1 MKQIIFAIPVL
12 AACTIFSSC
21 KKDSAEEIKIP
32 PVIVSDA
39 NMNGWVKNPAGLA
52 TVKFVTGPST
62 PPLGSGSV
70 QLASPDKSFARL
82 RDTTH
87 SGILLSS
94 VTELSY
100 SAYVEQ
106 RDSTVDMIFL
116 VVLIDA
122 DGDGKSEHNLVFDP
136 RYQTGNFVGSKFP
149 DQGITKKSIWQS
161 WDALHGAWFF
171 GCCDDPD
178 RGFPPFSLATYLLQ
192 YPNARIN
199 NDVTKGGGAIRVS
212 GGGPAFS
219 KNFIG
224 YADNFKIG
232 INGVT
237 TTYDF
242 E

>member
-1 MKQIIFAIPVL
+1 M
-12 AACTIFSSC
+12 S
-21 KKDSAEEIKIP
+21 
-32 PVIVSDA
+32 
-39 NMNGWVKNPAGLA
+39 
-52 TVKFVTGPST
+52 FV
-62 PPLGSGSV
+62 
-70 QLASPDKSFARL
+70 RL

-87 SGILLSS
+87 SGTLLSDI
-94 VTELSY
+94 TELSY

-106 RDSTVDMIFL
+106 RDSTVDMILL

-122 DGDGKSEHNLVFDP
+122 DGDGKSEHNLVFDA
-136 RYQTGNFVGSKFP
+136 RYQTGSFVAGGFP
-149 DQGITKKSIWQS
+149 NQGITKKGIWQT
-161 WDALHGAWFF
+161 WDAFHGGWFF
-171 GCCDDPD
+171 GPADDPD
-178 RGFPPFSLATYLLQ
+178 KGFPPFSLATYLLK

-199 NDVTKGGGAIRVS
+199 NDASKGGGAIRVT

-232 INGVT
+232 VKGIT